1 MYTKQ
6 RLVSVFK
13 RNKPVNIPELL
24 SYLGTFVFAITGAMK
39 ARAHRMDLVGGL
51 VLAFV
56 TAYGGGT
63 LRDLI
68 IGIRPVNWLNDDL
81 PLLLVLIAAT
91 FTFLLRDN
99 LLLFRRFIFY
109 TDAVGLGLFT
119 AAGMEVAFR
128 HGLSPA
134 YALLMGVISA
144 TFGGLVADVL
154 CSTIPSLLKKGEFYF
169 TSCVLGG
176 ACYLILRYMGSSQTL
191 MLTVCVVVVVG
202 SRLISKRKRLYLP
215 EI

>member
-1 MYTKQ
+1 M
-6 RLVSVFK
+6 
-13 RNKPVNIPELL
+13 NIPDFL

-39 ARAHRMDLVGGL
+39 ARTHKMDLIGGL

-68 IGIRPVNWLNDDL
+68 IGIRPVNWVNDNV
-81 PLLLVLIAAT
+81 PLLFVLAAT
-91 FTFLLRDN
+91 TLTFLLRDN

-109 TDAVGLGLFT
+109 TDAIGIGLFT
-119 AAGMEVAFR
+119 AAGMEISFR
-128 HGLSPA
+128 HGLTPV
-134 YALLMGVISA
+134 YALMMGVITA

-154 CSTIPSLLKKGEFYF
+154 SNTVPSILKKGEFYV
-169 TSCVLGG
+169 TACGLGG
-176 ACYLILRYMGSSQTL
+176 VCYLGLRYFNFSNDF
-191 MLTVCVVVVVG
+191 MLLVCVMVVVG
-202 SRLISKRKRLYLP
+202 SRIISKRKRLNLP